1 MRNSLLI
8 STKMRRRKRFTQF
21 LSKLKK
27 TWFEVLK
34 ALNSNLQELEKLRIY
49 KALPHQSLLR
59 LAGRAK
65 FIRTLYL
72 KWSKNL
78 ETFDLAFFWI
88 EDILD
93 LNSLLRKMSNL
104 LLLSLMKDKMRQSLL
119 STISNLNITMSILW
133 KRRDTRERKTSI
145 STISNLNPNEKTLN
159 MSKETPSTMTTTQT
173 KKTPFK
179 ILQKQ
184 PSNLPSSSRS
194 SSSIQKRKSEHL
206 QTPRPSNHEISTTPS
221 CPPWLPS

>member
-119 STISNLNITMSILW
+119 STISNPNMTMFLV
-133 KRRDTRERKTSI
+133 
-145 STISNLNPNEKTLN
+145 STILNLNPNKKNSN